1 MNKLSTGML
10 IGGLVGISSVALLNL
25 DKNNL
30 RRVQRKSK
38 NIFNK
43 AENLVQDIKGMI

>member
-10 IGGLVGISSVALLNL
+10 IGGLVGVSSVALLNL
-25 DKNNL
+25 DKNDL

-38 NIFNK
+38 SIFNK
-43 AENLVQDIKGMI
+43 AENLLMDIKNMI